1 MKRNLNIIQIKGV
14 KGIILAVAV
23 VCCLIAGFIVFPG
36 WVWMQL
42 WNYITNF
49 VLTIPTIGL
58 FQGILL
64 WAIMVTAY
72 FLFRKERVVVC
83 MKAPQGLSDE
93 ELKAV
98 FADMKK
104 QAQEDLILQAMIKAK
119 EAEEK
124 YKAQQLELNNNETE
138 PAVPSDNSNL

>member
-42 WNYITNF
+42 WNYITNY

-64 WAIMVTAY
+64 WAIMVTSY
-72 FLFRKERVVVC
+72 LLFRKERVVVC

-104 QAQEDLILQAMIKAK
+104 QSQEDLILQAMIKAK

>member
-42 WNYITNF
+42 WNYITNY

-64 WAIMVTAY
+64 WAIMVTSY

-104 QAQEDLILQAMIKAK
+104 QSQEDLILQAMIKAK

>member
-42 WNYITNF
+42 WNCITNY
-49 VLTIPTIGL
+49 VLTMPTIGL

-64 WAIMVTAY
+64 WAIMVTSY
-72 FLFRKERVVVC
+72 LLFRKERVVVC

-138 PAVPSDNSNL
+138 TSVPSDNSNL

>member
-1 MKRNLNIIQIKGV
+1 MQYLIMCRSLTSAQKSAALLER
-14 KGIILAVAV
+14 KGISASVI
-23 VCCLIAGFIVFPG
+23 
-36 WVWMQL
+36 
-42 WNYITNF
+42 
-49 VLTIPTIGL
+49 
-58 FQGILL
+58 
-64 WAIMVTAY
+64 
-72 FLFRKERVVVC
+72 
-83 MKAPQGLSDE
+83 KAPQGLSDE

-104 QAQEDLILQAMIKAK
+104 QSQEDLILQAMIKAK